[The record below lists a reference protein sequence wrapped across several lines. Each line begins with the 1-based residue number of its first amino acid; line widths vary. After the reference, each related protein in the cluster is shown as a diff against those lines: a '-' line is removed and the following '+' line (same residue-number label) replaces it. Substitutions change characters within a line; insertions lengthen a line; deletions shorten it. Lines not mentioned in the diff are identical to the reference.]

1 VTSLINYNVVMFVM
15 LCLKIRVSV
24 VLTTRLTFN
33 IDVKLRQ
40 LSVPLTLLLFNVLK
54 TQITFLNAA

>member
-1 VTSLINYNVVMFVM
+1 MTSLINYNVVMFVM